1 MAATDAPLARVT
13 QRVRAMRKAG
23 DSERRIATAL
33 GSTRN
38 VVHTIL
44 TKGAVVT
51 RGKAKQAL
59 LRWAIRN
66 GAAPAHAAHAATAKA
81 ASGSVRVEPKRRR
94 RRRGARKASPTFTAT
109 HQGEHI
115 NAQSRF
121 ATLETEHGHVLRL
134 AAGARYVL
142 RNGALYRQVA

>member
-1 MAATDAPLARVT
+1 MAAANAPLTQVT

-23 DSERRIATAL
+23 DSERRIAAAL

-44 TKGAVVT
+44 TKGAAVT

-59 LRWAIRN
+59 LRWASRN
-66 GAAPAHAAHAATAKA
+66 GAAPADAARASAAKPT
-81 ASGSVRVEPKRRR
+81 SGSSHSEPKRRR
-94 RRRGARKASPTFTAT
+94 RRRGARRRTPTLVAT
-109 HQGEHI
+109 HQGAHS
-115 NAQSRF
+115 ATQSGF

-134 AAGARYVL
+134 SIGARYVF
-142 RNGALYRQVA
+142 RNGALYREVA

>member
-23 DSERRIATAL
+23 DSERRIAAAL

-44 TKGAVVT
+44 TKGALVT

-59 LRWAIRN
+59 LRWASRN
-66 GAAPAHAAHAATAKA
+66 GAAPLHVARMATAKVT
-81 ASGSVRVEPKRRR
+81 SGPVRVEPKRRR
-94 RRRGARKASPTFTAT
+94 RRRGARRGLQTFTAT
-109 HQGEHI
+109 HQGEHST
-115 NAQSRF
+115 AQSGF

-134 AAGARYVL
+134 AVGSRYVL
-142 RNGALYRQVA
+142 RDGALYREVA